1 MMPTRW
7 VHVGIDLAVSLVC
20 RLSVEMCTAMP
31 TCCPLHVLPT
41 STSSILHM
49 SMMPYIMRQLPLRN
63 YLRHH
68 QIYKRYYTNSRTG
81 STGSS
86 TIEPIVRP
94 TLINQPNPIQSNP
107 IQSLKE
113 TPQPCLQHP
122 TTNPTYNKTPPPT
135 SPSSPPS
142 PPPSPTSQPSN
153 PPSSPCATTTSPST
167 ASSSAPPPKS
177 KTSKGKMKD

>member
-7 VHVGIDLAVSLVC
+7 VHVGIDLAVSLAC

-107 IQSLKE
+107 IQSSPSRKHHNHASNTLPPTPPTTKHL
-113 TPQPCLQHP
+113 PQPLRPLHLHRRPLRPLNPQTHP
-122 TTNPTYNKTPPPT
+122 PHPAPRLPL
-135 SPSSPPS
+135 PRPR
-142 PPPSPTSQPSN
+142 
-153 PPSSPCATTTSPST
+153 
-167 ASSSAPPPKS
+167 APPRHLPNRRPRKE
-177 KTSKGKMKD
+177 K